1 MTLEGAL
8 RERKKL
14 ERHQRRVCSMI
25 LISIKMRVSTGKWL
39 RVLVKQSQP
48 RTNAFSGHT
57 QACIVA
63 YKLMAWLFK
72 EEIT

>member
-1 MTLEGAL
+1 
-8 RERKKL
+8 
-14 ERHQRRVCSMI
+14 
-25 LISIKMRVSTGKWL
+25 MRVSTGKWL